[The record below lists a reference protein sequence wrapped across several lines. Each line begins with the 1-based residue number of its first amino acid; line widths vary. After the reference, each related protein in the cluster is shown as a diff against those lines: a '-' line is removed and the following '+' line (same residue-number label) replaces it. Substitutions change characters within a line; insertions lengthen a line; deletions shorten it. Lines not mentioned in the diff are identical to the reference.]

1 METIEI
7 VNRITTV
14 LCACVLGA
22 AVYFW
27 AQKLKQA
34 KARAGKLAGGR
45 SSGVQEGS

>member
-34 KARAGKLAGGR
+34 KVVKRGKR
-45 SSGVQEGS
+45 KKKQ